1 MIGFGAFDIDRK
13 TLFYYEEGSDVPQAS
28 TVTNISPYLTP
39 GGDLVV
45 SKRSKPLDQVPEMR
59 CGSKP
64 SDGGFLIL
72 SDEERDDLLK
82 KEPGAGRFLRRY
94 TGAEEFLNSGMR
106 WCLWLAEAKPSDLQA
121 LPEVMKRVKQAQRFR
136 EQSTAAPTRKA
147 AATPWRF
154 FFVSQPATD
163 YLLVPEVS

>member
-1 MIGFGAFDIDRK
+1 LVGAFDIDRK
-13 TLFYYEEGSDVPQAS
+13 TLFYYEEGGDVPQAS
-28 TVTNISPYLTP
+28 TVTNISLYLTP
-39 GGDLVV
+39 GGDIVV

-106 WCLWLAEAKPSDLQA
+106 WCLWLAEAKPSDLHA
-121 LPEVMKRVKQAQRFR
+121 LPKVMKRVKQLQRFR
-136 EQSTAAPTRKA
+136 EQSTGAPTRKA
-147 AATPWRF
+147 AGTPWPF

-163 YLLVPEVS
+163 YLLVPEAS